1 MINRDQL
8 RLEKQRQCDERIE
21 ALYEQIPLLREID
34 QTIGQKNIAMIRVG
48 ILQKNKKEQQTLQQ
62 QIEQLLAKRHQLLQE
77 YGLDESVYEPQWDCP
92 KCQDRG
98 YIEPGELCSCYQQER
113 LQELFSRSGMPAA
126 MRQYTFDNFY
136 ADKYLDPADMEKKIV
151 WCKQFAWQ
159 IEQGQC
165 EQCLF
170 LTGDVGRGKTHLSA
184 AIANEVMA
192 HGNTVIYKRAAD
204 LFDLIRQYKYEESHK
219 RCGEMLEQLRSCD
232 LLVIDDLGAERTT
245 DFVVEQLVTIL
256 EDRNYQN
263 KPWIINS
270 NLDLN
275 SIQAFYTSRTSDR
288 ILDRAR
294 IFKFNSASSLRL
306 EKANERKKN
315 NAAN

>member
-21 ALYEQIPLLREID
+21 ALYGQIPLLREID

-48 ILQKNKKEQQTLQQ
+48 ILQKNKKEQQIFQQ

-77 YGLDESVYEPQWDCP
+77 YGLDESVYEPQWVAP
-92 KCQDRG
+92 KSGIAAISSRASFG
-98 YIEPGELCSCYQQER
+98 SCYQQER
-113 LQELFSRSGMPAA
+113 LPGVVFRSGMPAA

-192 HGNTVIYKRAAD
+192 HGNTVIYKRRP
-204 LFDLIRQYKYEESHK
+204 I
-219 RCGEMLEQLRSCD
+219 C
-232 LLVIDDLGAERTT
+232 
-245 DFVVEQLVTIL
+245 
-256 EDRNYQN
+256 
-263 KPWIINS
+263 
-270 NLDLN
+270 
-275 SIQAFYTSRTSDR
+275 SI
-288 ILDRAR
+288 
-294 IFKFNSASSLRL
+294 
-306 EKANERKKN
+306 
-315 NAAN
+315 